1 MNMSKFCGNFHLS
14 LVVLSMMID
23 TMVASIT
30 RLFSLSVQVVV
41 IVKWMFQFEFIPW
54 NRTEGTEKNPF
65 FPPQIIGIERKPNF
79 ATYDLFLLLSIFFH
93 R

>member
-1 MNMSKFCGNFHLS
+1 
-14 LVVLSMMID
+14 
-23 TMVASIT
+23 
-30 RLFSLSVQVVV
+30 VQVVV

-54 NRTEGTEKNPF
+54 NGTEVTEKNPF
-65 FPPQIIGIERKPNF
+65 FPPRIIGIESKSNF